1 MGRLRTPYLPQLQ
14 ARLCVAAVFV
24 GALVVVVGCASDPAN
39 SRPGV
44 TLGELDPAVPPLP
57 QLGPDPEE
65 PVRPAVIHAIVQR
78 IDIPL
83 DEPTDDAWALIN
95 EQAFPAI
102 TRGMWQSNGLRLG
115 LLEEDDVEPFAT
127 AMPQVLELFETQV
140 YTSDHPVPIMATPR
154 LRTGSRIPVDLSA
167 PPAPPREDVI
177 TGGGDGKLQFLA
189 QLEQTDGKVYLVLTP
204 HHFLPDNNHL
214 IPRDILERELDGRLF
229 HELAV
234 RVELRHD
241 RLLVIGLF
249 WPWPI
254 EEQLDD
260 NDPGRVPR
268 PSVDLSWIAQ
278 TSIALDDDPAA
289 PPSHLRLG
297 VPERP
302 ESDEVPDEDA
312 AEPDEDSATTPVRYA
327 RVAPPLPV
335 HFGRAL
341 LTGTRARQP
350 VQTLLLISIP
360 APDPDPTGS
369 EPGDTVGE

>member
-1 MGRLRTPYLPQLQ
+1 MGTLRTPYLLQLLL
-14 ARLCVAAVFV
+14 RLSAAAVV
-24 GALVVVVGCASDPAN
+24 VCATLALIGCETDPSTN
-39 SRPGV
+39 RPGV
-44 TLGELDPAVPPLP
+44 TLGELESAVPPLP
-57 QLGPDPEE
+57 QLGPDPDE
-65 PVRPAVIHAIVQR
+65 PVRPAVMHAIVQR
-78 IDIPL
+78 IDVPL
-83 DEPTDDAWALIN
+83 DEPTDDAWAYIN

-115 LLEEDDVEPFAT
+115 LLAESDVEPFAA

-154 LRTGSRIPVDLSA
+154 LRSGSRIPVDLSA
-167 PPAPPREDVI
+167 PPAPPREDMI

-189 QLEQTDGKVYLVLTP
+189 HLEEEDGKVYLVLTP
-204 HHFLPDNNHL
+204 HHFLPDSNHL
-214 IPRDILERELDGRLF
+214 LPRDILERELDGRLF

-234 RVELRHD
+234 RVELTHD
-241 RLLVIGLF
+241 RLLVVGLY

-254 EEQLDD
+254 EEQLDE
-260 NDPGRVPR
+260 NDPGRAPR
-268 PSVDLSWIAQ
+268 PSVDISWIAQ

-302 ESDEVPDEDA
+302 ESDEVPGEA
-312 AEPDEDSATTPVRYA
+312 GEEQVEDSATTPVRYA

-360 APDPDPTGS
+360 APPEPDPESGTPVQ
-369 EPGDTVGE
+369 E